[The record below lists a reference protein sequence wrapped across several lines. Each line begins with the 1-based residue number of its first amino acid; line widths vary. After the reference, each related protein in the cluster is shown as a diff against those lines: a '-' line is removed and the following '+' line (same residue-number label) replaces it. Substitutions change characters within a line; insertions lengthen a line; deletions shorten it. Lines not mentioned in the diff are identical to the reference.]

1 MTTSSKRT
9 SNSGAGISRR
19 AFVTGAAAAGTIAA
33 AAGLAGCSQPAS
45 DGGAQASPS
54 DETASGAYSWET
66 PPAPIDDA
74 DIADTYD
81 CEVCVVGAGLS
92 GVTTALRAAEEGLN
106 VLVLQNLNEA
116 NTQGTGASAVNSKR
130 QIDQG
135 LEISDADRAELMRI
149 KCSLEGGLVNYDLFN
164 LWMDNSGAAIDY
176 VCDHSM
182 KNGVDAMFDVIEN
195 WREADDWVKTFQ
207 ISSMFAGETESGA
220 LALVHALVP
229 QVEEAGGTFVYGVTA
244 QQLGTDESGRVN
256 AVFGQK
262 SDGSYVKVN
271 ASKAVVICTGGYEGN
286 TEMRQKYLPHAMAFD
301 TITSNQGE
309 GILMGMWVGAKVDDP
324 PHASNIHYNIA
335 ATDAWGSAVP
345 WLRVNKAGKRVGN
358 EDITYGYLP
367 FLDRESEGTLAYQIF
382 DSDFDKYY
390 YDIIENGCAIFRSF
404 PPASATA
411 STIELATD
419 EDTSDWSDLKKIYES
434 CVEAGSA
441 VKADTLEELADL
453 CGIDK
458 EAFVATVERYNELY
472 DGGADLDYGK
482 SPKRMHAVKTPPFYA
497 IERKAYILGTL
508 NGLDINTNMQVLNTE
523 GEVIPGL
530 YAAGNAS
537 GGNFFGGLA
546 QGMAVPASTISRAIT
561 WGYLAAGTI
570 AENE

>member
-1 MTTSSKRT
+1 MTTSSKCA

-33 AAGLAGCSQPAS
+33 AVGLAGCSQPAS
-45 DGGAQASPS
+45 DGGTQASS
-54 DETASGAYSWET
+54 SGEAASGAFSWET

-135 LEISDADRAELMRI
+135 LEISDADRAELMRL

-244 QQLGTDESGRVN
+244 QQLGTDESGR
-256 AVFGQK
+256 
-262 SDGSYVKVN
+262 
-271 ASKAVVICTGGYEGN
+271 
-286 TEMRQKYLPHAMAFD
+286 EMPCSAR
-301 TITSNQGE
+301 SR
-309 GILMGMWVGAKVDDP
+309 
-324 PHASNIHYNIA
+324 
-335 ATDAWGSAVP
+335 TD
-345 WLRVNKAGKRVGN
+345 R
-358 EDITYGYLP
+358 T
-367 FLDRESEGTLAYQIF
+367 
-382 DSDFDKYY
+382 
-390 YDIIENGCAIFRSF
+390 
-404 PPASATA
+404 
-411 STIELATD
+411 
-419 EDTSDWSDLKKIYES
+419 
-434 CVEAGSA
+434 
-441 VKADTLEELADL
+441 
-453 CGIDK
+453 
-458 EAFVATVERYNELY
+458 
-472 DGGADLDYGK
+472 
-482 SPKRMHAVKTPPFYA
+482 
-497 IERKAYILGTL
+497 
-508 NGLDINTNMQVLNTE
+508 
-523 GEVIPGL
+523 
-530 YAAGNAS
+530 
-537 GGNFFGGLA
+537 
-546 QGMAVPASTISRAIT
+546 
-561 WGYLAAGTI
+561 
-570 AENE
+570 

>member
-1 MTTSSKRT
+1 MTTSSKCA

-19 AFVTGAAAAGTIAA
+19 AFVTGAAAAGTIATA
-33 AAGLAGCSQPAS
+33 VGLAGCSQPAS
-45 DGGAQASPS
+45 DGGTQTSSSGEA
-54 DETASGAYSWET
+54 ASGVFSWET

-135 LEISDADRAELMRI
+135 LEISDADRAELMRL

-164 LWMDNSGAAIDY
+164 LWMDNSGA
-176 VCDHSM
+176 
-182 KNGVDAMFDVIEN
+182 
-195 WREADDWVKTFQ
+195 
-207 ISSMFAGETESGA
+207 
-220 LALVHALVP
+220 
-229 QVEEAGGTFVYGVTA
+229 
-244 QQLGTDESGRVN
+244 
-256 AVFGQK
+256 
-262 SDGSYVKVN
+262 
-271 ASKAVVICTGGYEGN
+271 
-286 TEMRQKYLPHAMAFD
+286 
-301 TITSNQGE
+301 
-309 GILMGMWVGAKVDDP
+309 
-324 PHASNIHYNIA
+324 
-335 ATDAWGSAVP
+335 
-345 WLRVNKAGKRVGN
+345 
-358 EDITYGYLP
+358 
-367 FLDRESEGTLAYQIF
+367 
-382 DSDFDKYY
+382 
-390 YDIIENGCAIFRSF
+390 
-404 PPASATA
+404 
-411 STIELATD
+411 
-419 EDTSDWSDLKKIYES
+419 
-434 CVEAGSA
+434 
-441 VKADTLEELADL
+441 
-453 CGIDK
+453 
-458 EAFVATVERYNELY
+458 
-472 DGGADLDYGK
+472 DLDYDK

-561 WGYLAAGTI
+561 WGYLVAGTI